1 LRLVLENT
9 GAAHLQLQ
17 DFALTQSQPQNQ
29 SPQALASRQSPRYL
43 LAGQRQEWVLALDPA
58 VRLIGQKLQ
67 LKATTYAGLL
77 EQELALD

>member
-1 LRLVLENT
+1 
-9 GAAHLQLQ
+9 
-17 DFALTQSQPQNQ
+17 
-29 SPQALASRQSPRYL
+29 
-43 LAGQRQEWVLALDPA
+43 VLALDPA